1 MLLVCVRVGIALPI
15 VECAMLTPLATRP
28 PAAFT
33 MLIPEAFAST
43 LPASVTL

>member
-1 MLLVCVRVGIALPI
+1 MLLLWDRVGIALPI
-15 VECAMLTPLATRP
+15 VECAMLTPLATKP

-33 MLIPEAFAST
+33 ILIPEALAST